1 MKKLWIVFGILLLSI
16 GCKKD
21 GNNSGE
27 DDTPVDLKTRT
38 LVSNLSLPW
47 ELLYGPDNLIWFTEK
62 SGKISRLNPANSQ
75 VTLLHTI
82 SEVSSQGEGGLLG
95 MTLHPNFGASPY
107 VYVFYGYGNPYKNK
121 LVRFTY
127 SNNSLTSPQ
136 TLLDNIPAAS
146 IHNGSRL
153 LIAGDKLFVTTG
165 DANDTSTPQNL
176 NSIAGK
182 VLRIKLD
189 GSIPADNPFPNSP
202 VWSFGHRNPQGLA
215 LVGNKL
221 FSSEHGPDTDDEI
234 NIIEK
239 GRNYGWPNVRGKC
252 DASNETAFCNQNNV
266 MESIFQWTPT
276 IAPSGM
282 IYYNSNYIPQFKNS
296 LLLGLLKGT
305 KLMQLKLNDAQ
316 TAVAETKDLFV
327 GDFGRVRAVCQSPE
341 GKIYLCTSNSSGD
354 KIVEIYK

>member
-27 DDTPVDLKTRT
+27 DDTPVDLKTKT

-47 ELLYGPDNLIWFTEK
+47 ELVYGPDNLIWFTEK
-62 SGKISRLNPANSQ
+62 SGKISRLNPSNSQ

-82 SEVSSQGEGGLLG
+82 SDVSSQGEGGLLG
-95 MTLHPNFGASPY
+95 MTLHPNFGSSPY

-153 LIAGDKLFVTTG
+153 LIAGDKLFLTTG

-176 NSIAGK
+176 NSVAGK
-182 VLRIKLD
+182 VLRINLD

-266 MESIFQWTPT
+266 VESIFQWTPT

-296 LLLGLLKGT
+296 LLLGLLKDT

-316 TAVAETKDLFV
+316 TAVAETRDLFV
-327 GDFGRVRAVCQSPE
+327 GDFGRIRAVCQSPE

>member
-21 GNNSGE
+21 GNNSGD

-47 ELLYGPDNLIWFTEK
+47 ELVYGPDNLIWFTEK

-82 SEVSSQGEGGLLG
+82 SEVSAQGEGGLLG

-136 TLLDNIPAAS
+136 TLLDNIPAAG
-146 IHNGSRL
+146 IHNGCRL

-176 NSIAGK
+176 NSVAGK
-182 VLRIKLD
+182 VLRINLD

-239 GRNYGWPNVRGKC
+239 GRNYGWPTVRGKC
-252 DASNETAFCNQNNV
+252 DANNETAFCNQNNV
-266 MESIFQWTPT
+266 AESIIQWTPT

-305 KLMQLKLNDAQ
+305 KLMQLKLNDTQ

-327 GDFGRVRAVCQSPE
+327 GDFGRIRAVCQSPE
-341 GKIYLCTSNSSGD
+341 GKIYLCTSNGSGD

>member
-21 GNNSGE
+21 RDNRGD
-27 DDTPVDLKTRT
+27 DDTPADIKTRT

-47 ELLYGPDNLIWFTEK
+47 ELVYGPDNLIWFTEK
-62 SGKISRLNPANSQ
+62 SGKISRLNPANGQ
-75 VTLLHTI
+75 VTLLHSIT
-82 SEVSSQGEGGLLG
+82 EVISQGEGGLLG
-95 MTLHPNFGASPY
+95 MALHPSFGSNPY

-127 SNNSLTSPQ
+127 NNNSLTSPQ
-136 TLLDNIPAAS
+136 TLLDNIPAAN

-153 LIAGDKLFVTTG
+153 LIVGDKLLVTTG
-165 DANDTSTPQNL
+165 DAADTSTPQNL
-176 NSIAGK
+176 NALAGK
-182 VLRIKLD
+182 ILRLNLD
-189 GSIPADNPFPNSP
+189 GSIPADNPFPNNP

-239 GRNYGWPNVRGKC
+239 GRNYGWPTVRGKC

-266 MESIFQWTPT
+266 AESILQWTPT

-296 LLLGLLKGT
+296 LLLALLKGT
-305 KLMQLKLNDAQ
+305 RLRQLILNETQ
-316 TAVAETKDLFV
+316 TAIAETKDLFV
-327 GDFGRVRAVCQSPE
+327 GDFGRIRAVCQSPE
-341 GKIYLCTSNSSGD
+341 GKIYLCTSNNSGD

>member
-21 GNNSGE
+21 RNNVE
-27 DDTPVDLKTRT
+27 DDTPADIKTRT

-47 ELLYGPDNLIWFTEK
+47 ELVYGPDNLIWFTEK
-62 SGKISRLNPANSQ
+62 SGKISRLNPANNQ

-82 SEVSSQGEGGLLG
+82 TEVSSQGEGGLLG
-95 MTLHPNFGASPY
+95 MTIHPNFTSNPY
-107 VYVFYGYGNPYKNK
+107 IYVFYGYGNPYKNK

-127 SNNSLTSPQ
+127 NNNSLTSPQ

-146 IHNGSRL
+146 VHNGSRL
-153 LIAGDKLFVTTG
+153 LITGDKLFVTTG
-165 DANDTSTPQNL
+165 DAADTSTPQNL
-176 NSIAGK
+176 NSVAGK
-182 VLRIKLD
+182 VLRLNLD

-239 GRNYGWPNVRGKC
+239 GRNYGWPTVRGKC
-252 DASNETAFCNQNNV
+252 DATNETAFCNQNNV
-266 MESIFQWTPT
+266 AESIMQWTPT

-296 LLLGLLKGT
+296 LLVGLLKGT
-305 KLMQLKLNDAQ
+305 RLMQLKLNDAQ
-316 TAVAETKDLFV
+316 NAIAETKDLFV
-327 GDFGRVRAVCQSPE
+327 GNYGRVRAVCQSPE
-341 GKIYLCTSNSSGD
+341 GKIYLCTSNGSGD
-354 KIVEIYK
+354 KIIEIYK

>member
-21 GNNSGE
+21 GSNSGE
-27 DDTPVDLKTRT
+27 DDTPADLKTRT

-47 ELLYGPDNLIWFTEK
+47 ELVYGPDNLIWFTEK
-62 SGKISRLNPANSQ
+62 SGKISRLNPTNSQ

-82 SEVSSQGEGGLLG
+82 SEVSAQGEGGLLG
-95 MTLHPNFGASPY
+95 MTLHPNFGSNPY

-121 LVRFTY
+121 LVRFTF

-153 LIAGDKLFVTTG
+153 LITGDKLFVTTG

-182 VLRIKLD
+182 VLRINLD

-239 GRNYGWPNVRGKC
+239 GRNYGWPTVRGKC

-266 MESIFQWTPT
+266 MESIIQWTPT

-305 KLMQLKLNDAQ
+305 RLMQLKLNDAQ
-316 TAVAETKDLFV
+316 TAVVETKDLFA
-327 GDFGRVRAVCQSPE
+327 GDFGRIRAVCQSPE
-341 GKIYLCTSNSSGD
+341 GKIYLCTSNNSGD

>member
-1 MKKLWIVFGILLLSI
+1 MKKLWIVLGIVLLSI

-21 GNNSGE
+21 RDHSGE
-27 DDTPVDLKTRT
+27 DDTSVDIKTRT

-47 ELLYGPDNLIWFTEK
+47 ELVYGPDNLIWFTEK
-62 SGKISRLNPANSQ
+62 SGKISRLNPTNSQ
-75 VTLLHTI
+75 ITLLHTI

-95 MTLHPNFGASPY
+95 MALHPNFGSSPY

-127 SNNSLTSPQ
+127 NNNSLTSPQ
-136 TLLDNIPAAS
+136 TLLDNIPAAN
-146 IHNGSRL
+146 IHNGARL

-165 DANDTSTPQNL
+165 DAADTSTPQNL
-176 NSIAGK
+176 NSTAGK
-182 VLRIKLD
+182 ILRLNLD
-189 GSIPADNPFPNSP
+189 GSIPTDNPFPNNA

-239 GRNYGWPNVRGKC
+239 GRNYGWPTVRGKC
-252 DASNETAFCNQNNV
+252 DASNETVFCNQNNV
-266 MESIFQWTPT
+266 MESIAQWTPT

-282 IYYNSNYIPQFKNS
+282 TYYNSNYIPQFKNS

-305 KLMQLKLNDAQ
+305 RLMQLKLNDAQ

-327 GDFGRVRAVCQSPE
+327 GDFGRIRVVCQSPE
-341 GKIYLCTSNSSGD
+341 GKIYLCTSNGSGD

>member
-21 GNNSGE
+21 GNNNGE
-27 DDTPVDLKTRT
+27 DDTPVDIKTRT

-47 ELLYGPDNLIWFTEK
+47 ELVYGPDNLIWFTEK

-82 SEVSSQGEGGLLG
+82 AEVSAQGEGGLLG
-95 MTLHPNFGASPY
+95 MTLHPNFSSSPY

-127 SNNSLTSPQ
+127 NNNSLTSPQ
-136 TLLDNIPAAS
+136 TLLDNIPAANV
-146 IHNGSRL
+146 HNGSRL
-153 LIAGDKLFVTTG
+153 LITGDKLFVTTG

-176 NSIAGK
+176 NSVAGK
-182 VLRIKLD
+182 VLRINLD

-239 GRNYGWPNVRGKC
+239 GSNYGWPTVRGKC

-305 KLMQLKLNDAQ
+305 KLMQLKLNEAQ

-327 GDFGRVRAVCQSPE
+327 GDFGRIRAVCQSPE

-354 KIVEIYK
+354 KIIEIYK